1 MAELT
6 IAKSLN
12 KAYRQVPVER
22 PVFNIF
28 KAQLSNY
35 YKQISSIDTEE
46 KLKGDLMDFLKF
58 TFYSQNYKVS
68 PNGDIDCAI
77 HLGVNVTDPVGVII
91 EVKKPTNA
99 TEMITKEDLNRK
111 ALQELLLYYLRERH
125 IKKNIQLKQLIV
137 TNVYEYFVFDA
148 HEFERIFYSNKKLI
162 KRFEEF
168 NDGALTSEKTDFF
181 YKEIAADF
189 IANVLDQITYTWFDI
204 RKYKQFLDTGNDKRI
219 IELFK
224 FFSPEHLLKKR
235 FQNDSNSLN
244 TKFYSELLY
253 IIGLEE
259 VVEKDSKKHII
270 TRRKEVERNQASL
283 LENTITVL
291 DSEDWLDN
299 VKDRYSF
306 GKNRQE
312 QLFGVALALTI
323 GWANRILFLKL
334 LEAQLVKYHKGDQSY
349 AFMRPSVIPDYDELN
364 KLFFQVLAKRITDR
378 SESINTKYGKVPY
391 LNSSLFEISPL
402 ERQTIRISSLDNS
415 ELPLFNGTVLKD
427 GQKPRY
433 DKLPTLRYLLE
444 FLDAYDFSSEGSEE
458 VQEQAKTLINAS
470 VLGLIF
476 EKINGHRDGSVFTP
490 GAVTMYM
497 SREAIQQT
505 VVRRFNE
512 EMGWSCKD
520 YEALKNK
527 DIEDYVQANAVID
540 SLRICDPAVGSG
552 HFLVSVLNEVIYT
565 KYDLGIL
572 IDGSGKRI
580 KKQDYSIDIENDE
593 LLISDEDG
601 NPVSYIPGNQ
611 ESQRIQETLFNEK
624 RKIIENCLFGVD
636 INPNAVNICRLRL
649 WIELLKN
656 AYYTK
661 ESDYTELETLP
672 NIDIN
677 IKVGN
682 SLLHRFNLGQD
693 ISEILRKSGISISA
707 YRKAVSDYKNAHSK
721 EEKHDLEDYLRQ
733 IKGNLRTQIGLKD
746 PKVVSLNKLNADL
759 DNLLAPQLFEISKKE
774 QAQRDKQA
782 KDLQAKIA
790 KIQAEVDEI
799 KDNKI
804 FVGAFEWRIEFP
816 EVLDEDGRFVG
827 FDCVIGNPPYM
838 RIQSL
843 QNSNPE
849 IVDYYS
855 KHYQA
860 ATGSFDIYVLFVELA
875 HQLIKGDGLV
885 HFIMPVKWTNSDF
898 GKGLRGY
905 LAKEKFVSRI
915 INLKAFQVFDAS
927 TYTGLQWFKSSDK
940 LQYVELDDSIT
951 TTEGFSGFL
960 NSLQLSDYAQIDYN
974 TDAPWTLANK
984 EVNAILEK
992 LRKNPYTLADVF
1004 ESIFQGLATSK
1015 DDVYFLYECKEL
1027 DNLLV
1032 EGYSKYLGKRITI
1045 ERGLVKPLL
1054 KGEDVHRYMHLDSD
1068 RYVIFPYKVVN
1079 EKASLYLEEEM
1090 SDLFPSGYEYLKACE
1105 PELRAR
1111 EKGRLEKDTFWYRYI
1126 YPKNLTLF
1134 EQIKIVAPEISLGG
1148 NFTIDSDGRYY
1159 STTKVYGYV
1168 KKKDIPI
1175 SYPFL
1180 LGILNSVVFWFFIQ
1194 NTGYVLRGGYYTFK
1208 TNYVAPFPFPDF
1220 ESLPVELVSRIETL
1234 VEELLKDKRTG
1245 TETAHIQR
1253 KIDELVCRLYDVDIN
1268 ALNSASTC

>member
-12 KAYRQVPVER
+12 KAYRQVPVDR
-22 PVFNIF
+22 LVFDGF
-28 KAQLSNY
+28 KAQLRNY
-35 YKQISSIDTEE
+35 YEQISDINTEE
-46 KLKGDLMDFLKF
+46 KLKGDLMDFLKL
-58 TFYSQNYKVS
+58 TFYGQCYKVS

-77 HLGVNVTDPVGVII
+77 HLGGNIEAPVGVII
-91 EVKKPTNA
+91 EVKKPTNVG
-99 TEMITKEDLNRK
+99 EMITREDLNRK

-125 IKKNIQLKQLIV
+125 TNKNIQLKQLIV
-137 TNVYEYFVFDA
+137 TNIYEYFVFDA
-148 HEFERIFYSNKKLI
+148 QEFERLFYSNKKLI

-189 IANVLDQITYTWFDI
+189 IAKVLDQITYTWFDI
-204 RKYKQFLDTGNDKRI
+204 RKYKPFLDTGNDKRL

-259 VVEKDSKKHII
+259 VVEKDSNKHII
-270 TRRKEVERNQASL
+270 TRRKEGERNQASI
-283 LENTITVL
+283 LENAITIL

-299 VKDRYSF
+299 VKERYSF

-323 GWANRILFLKL
+323 GWVNRVLFLKL

-349 AFMRPSVIPDYDELN
+349 AFMRPFVIPDYDELN
-364 KLFFQVLAKRITDR
+364 KLFFQVLAKRIADR
-378 SESINTKYGKVPY
+378 SESVNTKYGKVPY
-391 LNSSLFEISPL
+391 LNSSLFEISQL

-415 ELPLFNGTVLKD
+415 ELPLFSGTVLKD

-433 DKLPTLRYLLE
+433 AKLPTLRYLLE
-444 FLDAYDFSSEGSEE
+444 FLDAYDFASEGTEE

-505 VVRRFNE
+505 VVCRFNE

-527 DIEDYVQANAVID
+527 DIEDYAQANAIVD

-552 HFLVSVLNEVIYT
+552 HFLVSVLNEVIRT

-593 LLISDEDG
+593 LLVSDEDG

-636 INPNAVNICRLRL
+636 LNPNAVNICRLRL

-682 SLLHRFNLGQD
+682 SLLHRFDLGQD
-693 ISEILRKSGISISA
+693 ISEILRKNRISISA

-721 EEKHDLEDYLRQ
+721 EEKRDLEDYLRQ
-733 IKGNLRTQIGLKD
+733 IKGNLRTQISQND
-746 PKVVSLNKLNADL
+746 PKVVSLNKLKGEL

-774 QAQRDKQA
+774 QAQRSKQA
-782 KDLQAKIA
+782 KELQTKIT

-799 KDNKI
+799 RDNKI

-827 FDCVIGNPPYM
+827 FDCVIGNPPY
-838 RIQSL
+838 IQL
-843 QNSNPE
+843 QKMGADADALQKMSYE
-849 IVDYYS
+849 TYER
-855 KHYQA
+855 
-860 ATGSFDIYVLFVELA
+860 TGDIYCLFYEMGMKLLKPGALLSFITSNKWMRAGYGKSLREHLSSRYNPTLLIDFANNKIFDSATVLVNILSLEKSNNQGHTLSCSVEDGFDVSKLSDYVQTHAVLSSISSSESWSILSDIERSIKAKIEAIGTPLKDWDLQINYGIKTGFNDAFIIDSAKREEILDACQTEDERQRTAEIIRPILRGRDIRRYGYEWADQYIIATFPSRHYNIEDYPTLKEFLLSFGIERLEQTGKEYIIDGEKVKARKKTNNKWFETQDSISYWDEFSKPKIIYPNMTKFLPFVY
-875 HQLIKGDGLV
+875 DTSGLV
-885 HFIMPVKWTNSDF
+885 TNQKCFIIT
-898 GKGLRGY
+898 GKR
-905 LAKEKFVSRI
+905 LAF
-915 INLKAFQVFDAS
+915 LTA
-927 TYTGLQWFKSSDK
+927 
-940 LQYVELDDSIT
+940 
-951 TTEGFSGFL
+951 FL
-960 NSLQLSDYAQIDYN
+960 NSSLFKFCFADKFPELQGKTRELSKIFMDEIPVMEVSDDDETRFVMLVEATQKDISKESLLEID
-974 TDAPWTLANK
+974 
-984 EVNAILEK
+984 NAIFDLYQLTKEE
-992 LRKNPYTLADVF
+992 REYVGFIDFGDMQSLA
-1004 ESIFQGLATSK
+1004 Q
-1015 DDVYFLYECKEL
+1015 
-1027 DNLLV
+1027 
-1032 EGYSKYLGKRITI
+1032 
-1045 ERGLVKPLL
+1045 
-1054 KGEDVHRYMHLDSD
+1054 
-1068 RYVIFPYKVVN
+1068 
-1079 EKASLYLEEEM
+1079 
-1090 SDLFPSGYEYLKACE
+1090 
-1105 PELRAR
+1105 
-1111 EKGRLEKDTFWYRYI
+1111 
-1126 YPKNLTLF
+1126 
-1134 EQIKIVAPEISLGG
+1134 
-1148 NFTIDSDGRYY
+1148 
-1159 STTKVYGYV
+1159 
-1168 KKKDIPI
+1168 
-1175 SYPFL
+1175 
-1180 LGILNSVVFWFFIQ
+1180 
-1194 NTGYVLRGGYYTFK
+1194 
-1208 TNYVAPFPFPDF
+1208 
-1220 ESLPVELVSRIETL
+1220 
-1234 VEELLKDKRTG
+1234 
-1245 TETAHIQR
+1245 
-1253 KIDELVCRLYDVDIN
+1253 
-1268 ALNSASTC
+1268 

>member
-1 MAELT
+1 M
-6 IAKSLN
+6 
-12 KAYRQVPVER
+12 
-22 PVFNIF
+22 
-28 KAQLSNY
+28 
-35 YKQISSIDTEE
+35 
-46 KLKGDLMDFLKF
+46 
-58 TFYSQNYKVS
+58 
-68 PNGDIDCAI
+68 
-77 HLGVNVTDPVGVII
+77 
-91 EVKKPTNA
+91 
-99 TEMITKEDLNRK
+99 
-111 ALQELLLYYLRERH
+111 
-125 IKKNIQLKQLIV
+125 
-137 TNVYEYFVFDA
+137 
-148 HEFERIFYSNKKLI
+148 
-162 KRFEEF
+162 
-168 NDGALTSEKTDFF
+168 
-181 YKEIAADF
+181 
-189 IANVLDQITYTWFDI
+189 
-204 RKYKQFLDTGNDKRI
+204 
-219 IELFK
+219 
-224 FFSPEHLLKKR
+224 
-235 FQNDSNSLN
+235 
-244 TKFYSELLY
+244 
-253 IIGLEE
+253 
-259 VVEKDSKKHII
+259 
-270 TRRKEVERNQASL
+270 
-283 LENTITVL
+283 
-291 DSEDWLDN
+291 
-299 VKDRYSF
+299 
-306 GKNRQE
+306 
-312 QLFGVALALTI
+312 
-323 GWANRILFLKL
+323 
-334 LEAQLVKYHKGDQSY
+334 
-349 AFMRPSVIPDYDELN
+349 
-364 KLFFQVLAKRITDR
+364 
-378 SESINTKYGKVPY
+378 
-391 LNSSLFEISPL
+391 
-402 ERQTIRISSLDNS
+402 DNS

-774 QAQRDKQA
+774 RAQRDKQA

-827 FDCVIGNPPYM
+827 FDCVIGNPPYIQLQKMGTDADTLQKMNYETYERTGDIYCLFYEMGMKLLKPGALLSFITSNKWM
-838 RIQSL
+838 RASYGEPLRKYFSERQDVIGLIDFAGYKVFDSAT
-843 QNSNPE
+843 
-849 IVDYYS
+849 VDVNILT
-855 KHYQA
+855 A
-860 ATGSFDIYVLFVELA
+860 ATRTPSGCTKACSINKDEFDITKLSDYVQTHAVSSSFSSSESWSILSEIERSIKEKIEAVGTPLKDWDIQINYGIKTGFNDAFIIDSVKRNEILSACQTEEERQRTAEIIRPILRGRDIRRYGYNWADLWLINTHNGIRGEMERIHIEDYPAIKQHLDNYWNKIEPRADQGETAYNLRNCAYLDEFSRPKIIWKRVGSIIRFSYDEKGLFGLDSTCFATGNHIQYLCCVLNSSMGHYLLNGAPRTGTGDLLISVQAVEPVRVPVIDDSDEAFSL
-875 HQLIKGDGLV
+875 LIKR
-885 HFIMPVKWTNSDF
+885 FINNPS
-898 GKGLRGY
+898 
-905 LAKEKFVSRI
+905 I
-915 INLKAFQVFDAS
+915 
-927 TYTGLQWFKSSDK
+927 
-940 LQYVELDDSIT
+940 ELDD
-951 TTEGFSGFL
+951 E
-960 NSLQLSDYAQIDYN
+960 IDN
-974 TDAPWTLANK
+974 
-984 EVNAILEK
+984 
-992 LRKNPYTLADVF
+992 
-1004 ESIFQGLATSK
+1004 
-1015 DDVYFLYECKEL
+1015 
-1027 DNLLV
+1027 
-1032 EGYSKYLGKRITI
+1032 
-1045 ERGLVKPLL
+1045 
-1054 KGEDVHRYMHLDSD
+1054 
-1068 RYVIFPYKVVN
+1068 VIFDLYGLSPDEREYVVN
-1079 EKASLYLEEEM
+1079 N
-1090 SDLFPSGYEYLKACE
+1090 
-1105 PELRAR
+1105 
-1111 EKGRLEKDTFWYRYI
+1111 YR
-1126 YPKNLTLF
+1126 
-1134 EQIKIVAPEISLGG
+1134 
-1148 NFTIDSDGRYY
+1148 
-1159 STTKVYGYV
+1159 
-1168 KKKDIPI
+1168 
-1175 SYPFL
+1175 
-1180 LGILNSVVFWFFIQ
+1180 
-1194 NTGYVLRGGYYTFK
+1194 
-1208 TNYVAPFPFPDF
+1208 
-1220 ESLPVELVSRIETL
+1220 
-1234 VEELLKDKRTG
+1234 
-1245 TETAHIQR
+1245 
-1253 KIDELVCRLYDVDIN
+1253 
-1268 ALNSASTC
+1268 

>member
-12 KAYRQVPVER
+12 KAYRQVPVDR
-22 PVFNIF
+22 PVFDCF
-28 KAQLSNY
+28 KAQLRNY
-35 YKQISSIDTEE
+35 YEQISAINTEE
-46 KLKGDLMDFLKF
+46 KLKGDLMDLLKL
-58 TFYSQNYKVS
+58 TFYGQSYKVS

-77 HLGVNVTDPVGVII
+77 HLGSNIEAPVGVII
-91 EVKKPTNA
+91 EVKKPTNVG
-99 TEMITKEDLNRK
+99 EMITQEDLNRK

-125 IKKNIQLKQLIV
+125 TNKNIQLKQLIV
-137 TNVYEYFVFDA
+137 TNIYEYFVFDA
-148 HEFERIFYSNKKLI
+148 QEFERLFYSNKKLI

-189 IANVLDQITYTWFDI
+189 IDKVLDQITYTWFDI
-204 RKYKQFLDTGNDKRI
+204 RKYKPFLDNGNDKRL

-259 VVEKDSKKHII
+259 VVEKDSNKHII
-270 TRRKEVERNQASL
+270 TRRKEGERNQASI
-283 LENTITVL
+283 LENAITIL

-299 VKDRYSF
+299 VKERYSF
-306 GKNRQE
+306 GKDRQE
-312 QLFGVALALTI
+312 QLFGVALTLTI
-323 GWANRILFLKL
+323 GWVNRVLFLKL
-334 LEAQLVKYHKGDQSY
+334 LEAQLVKYHKDDQSY

-364 KLFFQVLAKRITDR
+364 KLFFQVLAKRIVDR
-378 SESINTKYGKVPY
+378 PGSINSKYGKVPY
-391 LNSSLFEISPL
+391 LNSSLFEIGPL
-402 ERQTIRISSLDNS
+402 ERQTIRISSLDKS
-415 ELPLFNGTVLKD
+415 ELPLYSGTVLKD

-433 DKLPTLRYLLE
+433 AKLPTLRYLLE
-444 FLDAYDFSSEGSEE
+444 FLDAYDFASEGSEE

-527 DIEDYVQANAVID
+527 DIEDYAEANAIID

-552 HFLVSVLNEVIYT
+552 HFLVSVLNEVIRT

-593 LLISDEDG
+593 LLVSDEDG

-636 INPNAVNICRLRL
+636 LNPNAVNICRLRL

-661 ESDYTELETLP
+661 DSDYTELETLP

-682 SLLHRFNLGQD
+682 SLLHRFDLGQD
-693 ISEILRKSGISISA
+693 ISEILRKNGISISA

-721 EEKHDLEDYLRQ
+721 EEKRDLEDYLRQ

-746 PKVVSLNKLNADL
+746 PKVVSLNKLKGEL

-782 KDLQAKIA
+782 KDLQVKIA

-799 KDNKI
+799 RDNKI
-804 FVGAFEWRIEFP
+804 FIGAFEWRIEFP

-827 FDCVIGNPPYM
+827 FDCVIGNPPY
-838 RIQSL
+838 IQL
-843 QNSNPE
+843 QKMGTDADALQKMNYE
-849 IVDYYS
+849 TYER
-855 KHYQA
+855 
-860 ATGSFDIYVLFVELA
+860 TGDIYCLFYEMGMKLLKPGALLSFITSNKWMRAGYGRSLREHLSSKYNPTLLIDFANNKIFDSATVLVNILSLKKCENEGHTLSCSVE
-875 HQLIKGDGLV
+875 DG
-885 HFIMPVKWTNSDF
+885 FD
-898 GKGLRGY
+898 
-905 LAKEKFVSRI
+905 VS
-915 INLKAFQVFDAS
+915 K
-927 TYTGLQWFKSSDK
+927 
-940 LQYVELDDSIT
+940 
-951 TTEGFSGFL
+951 
-960 NSLQLSDYAQIDYN
+960 LSDYVQTHLQVSSFQNDDTWSILSEIELSIKRKVEDAGVPLKNWDVEMYRGVLTGYNDAFIITSEKREEILSNCADKSERERTAEIIRPILRGRDIRRYGYEWADLWLINTHNGIKDSLERIHIEDY
-974 TDAPWTLANK
+974 P
-984 EVNAILEK
+984 AIK
-992 LRKNPYTLADVF
+992 
-1004 ESIFQGLATSK
+1004 QH
-1015 DDVYFLYECKEL
+1015 L
-1027 DNLLV
+1027 DNYWDKIESRADKGDTPYNLRNCAYV
-1032 EGYSKYLGKRITI
+1032 DEFSK
-1045 ERGLVKPLL
+1045 P
-1054 KGEDVHRYMHLDSD
+1054 
-1068 RYVIFPYKVVN
+1068 
-1079 EKASLYLEEEM
+1079 
-1090 SDLFPSGYEYLKACE
+1090 
-1105 PELRAR
+1105 
-1111 EKGRLEKDTFWYRYI
+1111 
-1126 YPKNLTLF
+1126 
-1134 EQIKIVAPEISLGG
+1134 KIVWGNLNTRCSYAMAPENMFINAPACMIVPGSQ
-1148 NFTIDSDGRYY
+1148 Y
-1159 STTKVYGYV
+1159 
-1168 KKKDIPI
+1168 
-1175 SYPFL
+1175 L
-1180 LGILNSVVFWFFIQ
+1180 LAILNSKVADYYIRTLGVVRNGGFFEYKPMFVEQIP
-1194 NTGYVLRGGYYTFK
+1194 V
-1208 TNYVAPFPFPDF
+1208 PFPREEVVASIEDVFNSNEPD
-1220 ESLPVELVSRIETL
+1220 E
-1234 VEELLKDKRTG
+1234 LKDR
-1245 TETAHIQR
+1245 
-1253 KIDELVCRLYDVDIN
+1253 RLEEIIESMFAFTKQEIAYLRDQ
-1268 ALNSASTC
+1268 

>member
-283 LENTITVL
+283 LENTITIL

-364 KLFFQVLAKRITDR
+364 KLFFQVLAKRIVDR

-415 ELPLFNGTVLKD
+415 ELPLFSGTVLKD

-497 SREAIQQT
+497 SREAIRQT

-520 YEALKNK
+520 YESLKNK
-527 DIEDYVQANAVID
+527 DIEDYAQANAVVD

-552 HFLVSVLNEVIYT
+552 HFLVSVLNEIIRT

-677 IKVGN
+677 IKAGN

-733 IKGNLRTQIGLKD
+733 IKGNLRTQIGRND

-774 QAQRDKQA
+774 QAQRNKQA

-804 FVGAFEWRIEFP
+804 FAGAFEWRIEFP

-827 FDCVIGNPPYM
+827 FDCVIGNPPY
-838 RIQSL
+838 IQL
-843 QNSNPE
+843 QKMGTDADALQKMNYE
-849 IVDYYS
+849 TYER
-855 KHYQA
+855 
-860 ATGSFDIYVLFVELA
+860 TGDIYCLFYEMGMKLLKSGALLSFITSNKWMRANYGKSLREHLSSKYNPTLLIDFANNKIFDSATVLVNILSLEKCGNQGHTISCSVE
-875 HQLIKGDGLV
+875 DG
-885 HFIMPVKWTNSDF
+885 FD
-898 GKGLRGY
+898 
-905 LAKEKFVSRI
+905 VS
-915 INLKAFQVFDAS
+915 K
-927 TYTGLQWFKSSDK
+927 
-940 LQYVELDDSIT
+940 
-951 TTEGFSGFL
+951 
-960 NSLQLSDYAQIDYN
+960 LSDYVQTHIQVSSFKTDDTWSILSEIELSIKRKVEDAGVPLKNWNVEMYRGILTGYNDAFIITSEKREEILSNCADDSERERTAEIIRPILRGRDIRRYGYEWADLWLINTHNGVKDSLERVHIEDYPAIKQHLDYYWDKIESRADKGDTPYNLRNCAYVDEFSKPKIVWGNLNTRGSYAMAPENMFINAPACMIVPGSQYLLTMLNSKVADYYIRNLGVVRNGGFFEYKPMFVEQI
-974 TDAPWTLANK
+974 PVPLPRE
-984 EVNAILEK
+984 EVVASIE
-992 LRKNPYTLADVF
+992 DVF
-1004 ESIFQGLATSK
+1004 NS
-1015 DDVYFLYECKEL
+1015 
-1027 DNLLV
+1027 
-1032 EGYSKYLGKRITI
+1032 
-1045 ERGLVKPLL
+1045 
-1054 KGEDVHRYMHLDSD
+1054 
-1068 RYVIFPYKVVN
+1068 
-1079 EKASLYLEEEM
+1079 
-1090 SDLFPSGYEYLKACE
+1090 
-1105 PELRAR
+1105 
-1111 EKGRLEKDTFWYRYI
+1111 
-1126 YPKNLTLF
+1126 
-1134 EQIKIVAPEISLGG
+1134 
-1148 NFTIDSDGRYY
+1148 
-1159 STTKVYGYV
+1159 
-1168 KKKDIPI
+1168 DIP
-1175 SYPFL
+1175 
-1180 LGILNSVVFWFFIQ
+1180 
-1194 NTGYVLRGGYYTFK
+1194 
-1208 TNYVAPFPFPDF
+1208 D
-1220 ESLPVELVSRIETL
+1220 E
-1234 VEELLKDKRTG
+1234 LKDKRLEEIIESMFDF
-1245 TETAHIQR
+1245 TEPEIAYLRNQ
-1253 KIDELVCRLYDVDIN
+1253 
-1268 ALNSASTC
+1268 

>member
-12 KAYRQVPVER
+12 KAYRQVPVDR
-22 PVFNIF
+22 PVFDCF
-28 KAQLSNY
+28 KAQLRNY
-35 YKQISSIDTEE
+35 YEQISAINTEE
-46 KLKGDLMDFLKF
+46 KLKGDLMDLLKL
-58 TFYSQNYKVS
+58 TFYGQSYKVS

-77 HLGVNVTDPVGVII
+77 HLGSNIEAPVGVII
-91 EVKKPTNA
+91 EVKKPTNVG
-99 TEMITKEDLNRK
+99 EMITQEDLNRK

-125 IKKNIQLKQLIV
+125 TNKNIQLKQLIV
-137 TNVYEYFVFDA
+137 TNIYEYFVFDA
-148 HEFERIFYSNKKLI
+148 QEFERLFYSNKKLI

-189 IANVLDQITYTWFDI
+189 IDKVLDQITYTWFDI
-204 RKYKQFLDTGNDKRI
+204 RKYKPFLDNGNDKRL

-259 VVEKDSKKHII
+259 VVEKDSNKHII
-270 TRRKEVERNQASL
+270 TRRKEGERNQASI
-283 LENTITVL
+283 LENAITIL

-299 VKDRYSF
+299 VKERYSF
-306 GKNRQE
+306 GKDRQE
-312 QLFGVALALTI
+312 QLFGVALTLTI
-323 GWANRILFLKL
+323 GWVNRVLFLKL
-334 LEAQLVKYHKGDQSY
+334 LEAQLVKYHKDDQSY

-364 KLFFQVLAKRITDR
+364 KLFFQVLAKRIVDR
-378 SESINTKYGKVPY
+378 PGSINSKYGKVPY
-391 LNSSLFEISPL
+391 LNSSLFEIGPL

-415 ELPLFNGTVLKD
+415 ELPLYSGTVLKD

-433 DKLPTLRYLLE
+433 AKLPTLRYLLE
-444 FLDAYDFSSEGSEE
+444 FLDAYDFASEGSEE

-527 DIEDYVQANAVID
+527 DIEDYAEANAIID

-552 HFLVSVLNEVIYT
+552 HFLVSVLNEVIRT

-593 LLISDEDG
+593 LLVSDEDG

-636 INPNAVNICRLRL
+636 LNPNAVNICRLRL

-661 ESDYTELETLP
+661 DSDYTELETLP

-682 SLLHRFNLGQD
+682 SLLHRFDLGQD
-693 ISEILRKSGISISA
+693 ISEILRKNGISISA

-721 EEKHDLEDYLRQ
+721 EEKRDLEDYLRQ

-746 PKVVSLNKLNADL
+746 PKVVSLNKLKGEL

-774 QAQRDKQA
+774 QAQRDKHA
-782 KDLQAKIA
+782 KDLQVKIA

-799 KDNKI
+799 RDNKI
-804 FVGAFEWRIEFP
+804 FIGAFEWRIEFP

-827 FDCVIGNPPYM
+827 FDCVIGNPPY
-838 RIQSL
+838 IQL
-843 QNSNPE
+843 QKMGTDADALQKMNYE
-849 IVDYYS
+849 TYER
-855 KHYQA
+855 
-860 ATGSFDIYVLFVELA
+860 TGDIYCLFYEMGMKLLKPGALLSFITSNKWMRAGYGRSLREHLSSKYNPTLLIDFANNKIFDSATVLVNILSLKKCENEGHTLSCSVEDGFDVSKLSDYVQTHAVLSRFSSSESWSILSDIEHSIKTKIEAVGIPLKDWDIQINYGIKTGFNEAFIIDSAKRNEILDACQSEDERQRTAEIIRPILRGRDIKRYGYEWADQHIIATFPSRQYNIDDYPTLKEFLLSFGIERLEQTGKEYIIDGEKVKARKKTNNKWFETQDSISYWDEFSKPKIIYPNMTKFLPFVF
-875 HQLIKGDGLV
+875 DTSGLV
-885 HFIMPVKWTNSDF
+885 TNQKCFIIT
-898 GKGLRGY
+898 GKR
-905 LAKEKFVSRI
+905 LAF
-915 INLKAFQVFDAS
+915 LTA
-927 TYTGLQWFKSSDK
+927 
-940 LQYVELDDSIT
+940 
-951 TTEGFSGFL
+951 FL
-960 NSLQLSDYAQIDYN
+960 NSSLFKFCFADKFPELQGKTRELSKIFMDEIPVMKVNDDEEARFLMIVEATQKNLSKEKLLEID
-974 TDAPWTLANK
+974 
-984 EVNAILEK
+984 NAIF
-992 LRKNPYTLADVF
+992 N
-1004 ESIFQGLATSK
+1004 
-1015 DDVYFLYECKEL
+1015 LYQL
-1027 DNLLV
+1027 
-1032 EGYSKYLGKRITI
+1032 T
-1045 ERGLVKPLL
+1045 
-1054 KGEDVHRYMHLDSD
+1054 
-1068 RYVIFPYKVVN
+1068 
-1079 EKASLYLEEEM
+1079 EEERDYIGFI
-1090 SDLFPSGYEYLKACE
+1090 DLG
-1105 PELRAR
+1105 
-1111 EKGRLEKDTFWYRYI
+1111 DM
-1126 YPKNLTLF
+1126 
-1134 EQIKIVAPEISLGG
+1134 QSL
-1148 NFTIDSDGRYY
+1148 
-1159 STTKVYGYV
+1159 
-1168 KKKDIPI
+1168 
-1175 SYPFL
+1175 
-1180 LGILNSVVFWFFIQ
+1180 
-1194 NTGYVLRGGYYTFK
+1194 
-1208 TNYVAPFPFPDF
+1208 A
-1220 ESLPVELVSRIETL
+1220 
-1234 VEELLKDKRTG
+1234 
-1245 TETAHIQR
+1245 
-1253 KIDELVCRLYDVDIN
+1253 
-1268 ALNSASTC
+1268 

>member
-168 NDGALTSEKTDFF
+168 NAGALTSEKTDFF

-283 LENTITVL
+283 LENTITIL

-378 SESINTKYGKVPY
+378 SESFNTKYGKVPY

-733 IKGNLRTQIGLKD
+733 INGNLRTQIGLKD

-827 FDCVIGNPPYM
+827 FDCVIGNPPYIQLQKMGTDADTLQKMNYETYERTGDIYCLFYEMGMKLLKPGALLSFITSNKWM
-838 RIQSL
+838 RASYGEPLRKYFSERQDVIGLIDFAGYKVFDSAT
-843 QNSNPE
+843 
-849 IVDYYS
+849 VDVNILTAVTRTPS
-855 KHYQA
+855 GCTKA
-860 ATGSFDIYVLFVELA
+860 CSINKDEFDITKLSDYVQTHAVSSSFSSSESWSILSEIERSIKEKIEAVGTPLKDWDIQINYGIKTGFNDAFIIDSVKRNEILSA
-875 HQLIKGDGLV
+875 CQTEEERQRTAEIIRPILRGRDIKRYGYSWSGLWLINTHNGTKEGLERIHIEDYPSIKEHLDNYWLRLENRADKGDTPYNLRNCAYLDEFSKPKIVWAELSRTG
-885 HFIMPVKWTNSDF
+885 NSFAYSDDGAMVLNTCYILSF
-898 GKGLRGY
+898 NDNEFHE
-905 LAKEKFVSRI
+905 KEL
-915 INLKAFQVFDAS
+915 NTL
-927 TYTGLQWFKSSDK
+927 L
-940 LQYVELDDSIT
+940 
-951 TTEGFSGFL
+951 GFL
-960 NSLQLSDYAQIDYN
+960 NSKVALFYLDIISSKLDETGWRWLKQFVELIPIPVQLIFKEDGQLTNKDSASIN
-974 TDAPWTLANK
+974 APIVSETN
-984 EVNAILEK
+984 V
-992 LRKNPYTLADVF
+992 Y
-1004 ESIFQGLATSK
+1004 IFP
-1015 DDVYFLYECKEL
+1015 EC
-1027 DNLLV
+1027 
-1032 EGYSKYLGKRITI
+1032 
-1045 ERGLVKPLL
+1045 
-1054 KGEDVHRYMHLDSD
+1054 SD
-1068 RYVIFPYKVVN
+1068 RPCKF
-1079 EKASLYLEEEM
+1079 
-1090 SDLFPSGYEYLKACE
+1090 
-1105 PELRAR
+1105 
-1111 EKGRLEKDTFWYRYI
+1111 
-1126 YPKNLTLF
+1126 
-1134 EQIKIVAPEISLGG
+1134 
-1148 NFTIDSDGRYY
+1148 
-1159 STTKVYGYV
+1159 
-1168 KKKDIPI
+1168 
-1175 SYPFL
+1175 
-1180 LGILNSVVFWFFIQ
+1180 
-1194 NTGYVLRGGYYTFK
+1194 
-1208 TNYVAPFPFPDF
+1208 
-1220 ESLPVELVSRIETL
+1220 
-1234 VEELLKDKRTG
+1234 
-1245 TETAHIQR
+1245 
-1253 KIDELVCRLYDVDIN
+1253 
-1268 ALNSASTC
+1268 

>member
-91 EVKKPTNA
+91 EVKKPTN
-99 TEMITKEDLNRK
+99 TSEMITKEDLNRK

-168 NDGALTSEKTDFF
+168 NAGALTSEKTDFF

-283 LENTITVL
+283 LENTITIL

-349 AFMRPSVIPDYDELN
+349 AFMRPSFIPDYDELN

-497 SREAIQQT
+497 SREAIRQT

-520 YEALKNK
+520 YESLKNK
-527 DIEDYVQANAVID
+527 DIEDYAQANAVVD

-552 HFLVSVLNEVIYT
+552 HFLVSVLNEIIRT

-677 IKVGN
+677 IKAGN

-733 IKGNLRTQIGLKD
+733 IKGNLRTQIGRND

-774 QAQRDKQA
+774 QAQRNKQA

-804 FVGAFEWRIEFP
+804 FAGAFEWRIEFP

-827 FDCVIGNPPYM
+827 FDCVIGNPPY
-838 RIQSL
+838 IQL
-843 QNSNPE
+843 QKMGTDADALQKMNYE
-849 IVDYYS
+849 TYER
-855 KHYQA
+855 
-860 ATGSFDIYVLFVELA
+860 TGDIYCLFYEMGMKLLKSGALLSFITSNKWMRANYGKSLREHLSSKYNPTLLIDFANNKIFDSATVLVNILSLEKCGNQGHTISCSVE
-875 HQLIKGDGLV
+875 DG
-885 HFIMPVKWTNSDF
+885 FD
-898 GKGLRGY
+898 
-905 LAKEKFVSRI
+905 VS
-915 INLKAFQVFDAS
+915 K
-927 TYTGLQWFKSSDK
+927 
-940 LQYVELDDSIT
+940 
-951 TTEGFSGFL
+951 
-960 NSLQLSDYAQIDYN
+960 LSDYVQTHAVSSSFSSSESWSILSEIERSIKEKIEAVGTPLKDWDIQINYGIKTGFNDAFIIDSVKRNEILSACQTEEERQRTAEIIRPILRGRDIKRYCYEWAELYIIATFPSRHYDIDNYPTLKEFLLSFGIERLEQTGKEYIIDGEIVKARKKTNNKWFETQDSISYWDEFSKPKIVWGNLNTRGSYAMAPENMFINAPACMIVPGSQYLLTMLNSKVADYYIRN
-974 TDAPWTLANK
+974 LGVVRNGGFFEYKPMFVEQIPVPLPRE
-984 EVNAILEK
+984 EVVASIE
-992 LRKNPYTLADVF
+992 DVF
-1004 ESIFQGLATSK
+1004 NS
-1015 DDVYFLYECKEL
+1015 
-1027 DNLLV
+1027 
-1032 EGYSKYLGKRITI
+1032 
-1045 ERGLVKPLL
+1045 
-1054 KGEDVHRYMHLDSD
+1054 
-1068 RYVIFPYKVVN
+1068 
-1079 EKASLYLEEEM
+1079 
-1090 SDLFPSGYEYLKACE
+1090 
-1105 PELRAR
+1105 
-1111 EKGRLEKDTFWYRYI
+1111 
-1126 YPKNLTLF
+1126 
-1134 EQIKIVAPEISLGG
+1134 
-1148 NFTIDSDGRYY
+1148 
-1159 STTKVYGYV
+1159 
-1168 KKKDIPI
+1168 DIP
-1175 SYPFL
+1175 
-1180 LGILNSVVFWFFIQ
+1180 
-1194 NTGYVLRGGYYTFK
+1194 
-1208 TNYVAPFPFPDF
+1208 D
-1220 ESLPVELVSRIETL
+1220 E
-1234 VEELLKDKRTG
+1234 LKDKRLEEIIESMFDF
-1245 TETAHIQR
+1245 TEPEIAYLRNQ
-1253 KIDELVCRLYDVDIN
+1253 
-1268 ALNSASTC
+1268 

>member
-12 KAYRQVPVER
+12 KAYRQVPVDR
-22 PVFNIF
+22 PVFDGF
-28 KAQLSNY
+28 KAQLRNY
-35 YKQISSIDTEE
+35 YEQISVINTEE
-46 KLKGDLMDFLKF
+46 KLKGDLMDFLKL
-58 TFYSQNYKVS
+58 TFYGQSHKVS

-77 HLGVNVTDPVGVII
+77 HLGGNIEAPVGVII
-91 EVKKPTNA
+91 EVKKPTNIG
-99 TEMITKEDLNRK
+99 EMITREDLNRK

-125 IKKNIQLKQLIV
+125 TNKNIQLKHLIV
-137 TNVYEYFVFDA
+137 TNIYEYFVFDA
-148 HEFERIFYSNKKLI
+148 QEFERLFYSNKKLI

-189 IANVLDQITYTWFDI
+189 IAKVLDQITYTWFDI
-204 RKYKQFLDTGNDKRI
+204 RKYKLFLDTGNDKRL

-283 LENTITVL
+283 LENTITIL

-299 VKDRYSF
+299 MKDRYSF
-306 GKNRQE
+306 GKDRQE

-323 GWANRILFLKL
+323 GWANRVLFLKL

-349 AFMRPSVIPDYDELN
+349 AFMRTSVIPDYDELN
-364 KLFFQVLAKRITDR
+364 KLFFQVLAKRIADR
-378 SESINTKYGKVPY
+378 SESINSKYGKVPY
-391 LNSSLFEISPL
+391 LNSSLFEISQL

-415 ELPLFNGTVLKD
+415 ELPLFSGTVLKD

-497 SREAIQQT
+497 SQEVIRLT

-520 YEALKNK
+520 YESLKNK
-527 DIEDYVQANAVID
+527 DIEDYAQANAIVD
-540 SLRICDPAVGSG
+540 SIRICDPAVGSG
-552 HFLVSVLNEVIYT
+552 HFLVSVLNEVIRT

-593 LLISDEDG
+593 LMVSDEDG
-601 NPVSYIPGNQ
+601 YPVSYIPGNQ

-707 YRKAVSDYKNAHSK
+707 YRKAVSDYKNARSK
-721 EEKHDLEDYLRQ
+721 EEKHDLEDYLCQ
-733 IKGNLRTQIGLKD
+733 IKGNLRTQIGIKD
-746 PKVVSLNKLNADL
+746 PKVVSLNKLKGDL
-759 DNLLAPQLFEISKKE
+759 DNLLAPQLFKISKKE

-782 KDLQAKIA
+782 KNLQAKIA

-816 EVLDEDGRFVG
+816 EVLDENGRFVG
-827 FDCVIGNPPYM
+827 FDCVIGNPPY
-838 RIQSL
+838 IQIQKMGTDADAL
-843 QNSNPE
+843 QKMNYE
-849 IVDYYS
+849 TYER
-855 KHYQA
+855 
-860 ATGSFDIYVLFVELA
+860 TGDIYCLFYEMGMKLLKPGALLSFITSNGWMKSAYGKSLRTMLA
-875 HQLIKGDGLV
+875 SQYQPSLLI
-885 HFIMPVKWTNSDF
+885 DF
-898 GKGLRGY
+898 AGY
-905 LAKEKFVSRI
+905 K
-915 INLKAFQVFDAS
+915 VFDSATVDVNILS
-927 TYTGLQWFKSSDK
+927 VIKSSTQQETTSCSIK
-940 LQYVELDDSIT
+940 KDDFEI
-951 TTEGFSGFL
+951 EK
-960 NSLQLSDYAQIDYN
+960 LSDYVQTNAVLSNFSSSESWSILSDIERSINAKIEAIGTPLKDWDIQINYGIKTGFNDAFIIDSVKREEILNACQNEEERQRTAEIIRPILRGRDIKRYNYEFADQYIIATFPSRQYNIDNYQALRDYLLSFGKERLEQTGKEYSIKGEKVKARKKTN
-974 TDAPWTLANK
+974 NKWFETQDSISYWDVSVEKPPDSRALSTDNRFSVAALQFIAVSDP
-984 EVNAILEK
+984 
-992 LRKNPYTLADVF
+992 
-1004 ESIFQGLATSK
+1004 LATMNIHPPNPRQ
-1015 DDVYFLYECKEL
+1015 F
-1027 DNLLV
+1027 
-1032 EGYSKYLGKRITI
+1032 
-1045 ERGLVKPLL
+1045 
-1054 KGEDVHRYMHLDSD
+1054 
-1068 RYVIFPYKVVN
+1068 F
-1079 EKASLYLEEEM
+1079 
-1090 SDLFPSGYEYLKACE
+1090 
-1105 PELRAR
+1105 
-1111 EKGRLEKDTFWYRYI
+1111 RL
-1126 YPKNLTLF
+1126 
-1134 EQIKIVAPEISLGG
+1134 
-1148 NFTIDSDGRYY
+1148 
-1159 STTKVYGYV
+1159 
-1168 KKKDIPI
+1168 
-1175 SYPFL
+1175 
-1180 LGILNSVVFWFFIQ
+1180 
-1194 NTGYVLRGGYYTFK
+1194 
-1208 TNYVAPFPFPDF
+1208 
-1220 ESLPVELVSRIETL
+1220 
-1234 VEELLKDKRTG
+1234 
-1245 TETAHIQR
+1245 
-1253 KIDELVCRLYDVDIN
+1253 
-1268 ALNSASTC
+1268 

>member
-168 NDGALTSEKTDFF
+168 NAGALTSEKTDFF

-283 LENTITVL
+283 LENTITIL

-334 LEAQLVKYHKGDQSY
+334 LEAQLVKYHKGAQSY
-349 AFMRPSVIPDYDELN
+349 AFMRPPVIPDYDELN

-391 LNSSLFEISPL
+391 LNSSLFEISTL

-693 ISEILRKSGISISA
+693 ISEILRKSSISISA

-827 FDCVIGNPPYM
+827 FDCVIGNPPY
-838 RIQSL
+838 IQL
-843 QNSNPE
+843 QKMGTDADTLQKMNYE
-849 IVDYYS
+849 TYER
-855 KHYQA
+855 
-860 ATGSFDIYVLFVELA
+860 TGDIYCLFYEMGMELLKPGALLSFITSNKWMRANYGKSLREHLSSKYNPTLLIDFANNKIFDSATVLVNILSLEKCGNQGHTISCSVE
-875 HQLIKGDGLV
+875 DG
-885 HFIMPVKWTNSDF
+885 FD
-898 GKGLRGY
+898 
-905 LAKEKFVSRI
+905 VS
-915 INLKAFQVFDAS
+915 K
-927 TYTGLQWFKSSDK
+927 
-940 LQYVELDDSIT
+940 
-951 TTEGFSGFL
+951 
-960 NSLQLSDYAQIDYN
+960 LSDYVQTHIQVSSFKTDDTWSILSEIELSIKRKVEDAGVPLKNWNVEMYRGILTGYNDAFIITSEKREEILSNCADDSERERTAEIIRPILRGRDIRRYGYEWADLWLINTHNGVKDSLERVHIEDYPAIKQHLDYYWDKIESRADKGDTPYNLRNCAYVDEFSKPKIVWGNLNTRGSYAMAPENMFINAPACMIVPGSQYLLTMLNSKVADYYIRNLGVVRNGGFFEYKPMFVEQI
-974 TDAPWTLANK
+974 PVPLPRE
-984 EVNAILEK
+984 EVVASIE
-992 LRKNPYTLADVF
+992 DVF
-1004 ESIFQGLATSK
+1004 
-1015 DDVYFLYECKEL
+1015 
-1027 DNLLV
+1027 
-1032 EGYSKYLGKRITI
+1032 
-1045 ERGLVKPLL
+1045 
-1054 KGEDVHRYMHLDSD
+1054 
-1068 RYVIFPYKVVN
+1068 
-1079 EKASLYLEEEM
+1079 
-1090 SDLFPSGYEYLKACE
+1090 
-1105 PELRAR
+1105 
-1111 EKGRLEKDTFWYRYI
+1111 
-1126 YPKNLTLF
+1126 
-1134 EQIKIVAPEISLGG
+1134 
-1148 NFTIDSDGRYY
+1148 
-1159 STTKVYGYV
+1159 
-1168 KKKDIPI
+1168 
-1175 SYPFL
+1175 
-1180 LGILNSVVFWFFIQ
+1180 NS
-1194 NTGYVLRGGYYTFK
+1194 N
-1208 TNYVAPFPFPDF
+1208 
-1220 ESLPVELVSRIETL
+1220 
-1234 VEELLKDKRTG
+1234 
-1245 TETAHIQR
+1245 
-1253 KIDELVCRLYDVDIN
+1253 
-1268 ALNSASTC
+1268 